1 MTCFCISVIFF
12 NDGSQNASE
21 LFHFQKKAE
30 RRFSAISRHVKLAA
44 VFHFLLGQIEQYP
57 SLVCTIVLMENRLVI
72 CEVLEFFHLNLLF
85 FKGVGKKNASGA
97 RYNSI

>member
-12 NDGSQNASE
+12 NDGSQNAS
-21 LFHFQKKAE
+21 KKAE

-44 VFHFLLGQIEQYP
+44 VFLFLIEP
-57 SLVCTIVLMENRLVI
+57 NRAVSESGFTIVLMENRLVI

-85 FKGVGKKNASGA
+85 FKGVGKKNASGE
-97 RYNSI
+97 R

>member
-30 RRFSAISRHVKLAA
+30 RRFSAISRHVKVAA
-44 VFHFLLGQIEQYP
+44 VYDFSAGQFYSYP
-57 SLVCTIVLMENRLVI
+57 SLVCTVV
-72 CEVLEFFHLNLLF
+72 
-85 FKGVGKKNASGA
+85 
-97 RYNSI
+97 